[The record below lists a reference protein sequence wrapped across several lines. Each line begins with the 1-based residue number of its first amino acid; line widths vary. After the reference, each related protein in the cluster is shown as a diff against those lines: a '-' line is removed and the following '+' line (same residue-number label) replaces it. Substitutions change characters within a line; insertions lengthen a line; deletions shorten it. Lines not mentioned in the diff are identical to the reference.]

1 MADVKSATVRSTSSL
16 APARFDPQT
25 RVAARPPVKA
35 GQTADEPKDR
45 LNDPSIS
52 LDPASALLADFAAPS
67 SRTTAWLNNPRMTS
81 TLEAASQALAPNG
94 AAEDPIDRYAAS
106 VIETHLVAR
115 RSLSKLMNSLLKT

>member
-35 GQTADEPKDR
+35 RQAADEPKDR
-45 LNDPSIS
+45 LNDSIS

-81 TLEAASQALAPNG
+81 TLEVASQALAPNG